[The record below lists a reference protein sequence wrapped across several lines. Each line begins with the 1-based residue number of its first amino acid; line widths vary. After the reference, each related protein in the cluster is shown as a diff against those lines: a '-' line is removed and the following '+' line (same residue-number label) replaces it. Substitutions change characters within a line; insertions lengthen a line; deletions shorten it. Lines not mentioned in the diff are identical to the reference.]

1 VVLGLYLEATTGQ
14 GLLEQTK
21 DHPLTVFA
29 VFIILG
35 LASYVPIVR

>member
-1 VVLGLYLEATTGQ
+1 VVLGLALEATTGQ

-21 DHPLTVFA
+21 DHPITVFA
-29 VFIILG
+29 VFVIIA

>member
-1 VVLGLYLEATTGQ
+1 VLGLVLEATTGQ

-21 DHPLTVFA
+21 DHPITVFA
-29 VFIILG
+29 VFVIIS